1 MISTVSA
8 EVQKSRYKL
17 GKTKWARNQTRPCLL
32 MPEVEVAG
40 GHWRVC
46 DAPPPRH
53 HWQHWHHWQHE
64 ELGAVRMR
72 TDTAAADITPR
83 TPQLLIISDSSTKVK
98 TLHK

>member
-1 MISTVSA
+1 M
-8 EVQKSRYKL
+8 
-17 GKTKWARNQTRPCLL
+17 GKESDTPL

-46 DAPPPRH
+46 DAPPPRQ
-53 HWQHWHHWQHE
+53 HWHHWHHWQHE
-64 ELGAVRMR
+64 EVGAVRMR

-83 TPQLLIISDSSTKVK
+83 TPQLLIISESSTKVK

>member
-1 MISTVSA
+1 MYLDMYPGFSNSKMTRRIVIVIAMMISTVSA

-46 DAPPPRH
+46 DAPPPRQ
-53 HWQHWHHWQHE
+53 HWQH
-64 ELGAVRMR
+64 
-72 TDTAAADITPR
+72 
-83 TPQLLIISDSSTKVK
+83 
-98 TLHK
+98 